1 MRVLMLG
8 LGSAGDIYPQIGIGA
23 ELVKGGHD
31 VTLFAQERYGAF
43 AERCGLRAVTT
54 STESE
59 AQEIESGR
67 HLWRPSRAALKEFCV
82 LLGQRL
88 EKDVDRLLEHFE
100 PGRTLLVGSTAA
112 YAARIVAESK
122 GAPFAFMHLA
132 PSNIRSF
139 ERPSEVP
146 GVRSPARMRRPVRR
160 LAFWAA
166 DRMTDHHLGRYYN
179 ALRERF
185 GLPARRK
192 VHSRENISPLLT
204 LALFPEWFAP
214 RPPDWPS
221 SVHCVGFPTFDTSTV
236 EELDPDLEAWLDAG
250 DPPLLCTIGSFNRQ
264 GAAFFETAVA
274 AAERV
279 GRRALIV
286 SHDRHSVPSP
296 LGARHRH
303 ETYAPFDRLL
313 PRCALIAHH
322 GGVGTLSLA
331 LKHGVPQL
339 LQPLSFDQ
347 PDNALRLERLGV
359 ARTLKPRAFRVDAAA
374 TAMRALLAS
383 EEVARQTRRC
393 ATLMKENQGTRRAA
407 DLLAR
412 LDPSRGGVPLDS
424 LVGTC

>member
-23 ELVKGGHD
+23 ELVSRGHD
-31 VTLFAQERYGAF
+31 VVLFAQERYGAF

-54 STESE
+54 STEAE
-59 AQEIESGR
+59 AQEIESGQ

-88 EKDVDRLLEHFE
+88 EKDVDRLLQHFE
-100 PGRTLLVGSTAA
+100 PGHTLLVGSTAA
-112 YAARIVAESK
+112 YAVHIVAEAK
-122 GAPFAFMHLA
+122 RAPFAFIHLA

-146 GVRSPARMRRPVRR
+146 GVRSPARMRRPIRR
-160 LAFWAA
+160 MAFWAA
-166 DRMTDHHLGRYYN
+166 DRMTDRYLGPYYN
-179 ALRERF
+179 ALRARF
-185 GLPARRK
+185 GLPKRSK

-214 RPPDWPS
+214 KPPDWPD

-236 EELDPDLEAWLDAG
+236 DELDPGLEAWLDAG
-250 DPPLLCTIGSFNRQ
+250 EPPLLCTIGSFNRQ
-264 GAAFFETAVA
+264 GARFFETAVA

-279 GRRALIV
+279 GRRALVI
-286 SHDRHSVPSP
+286 SHDRASVPAS
-296 LGARHRH
+296 LGPQHRH
-303 ETYAPFDRLL
+303 EIYAPFDKLL

-331 LKHGVPQL
+331 LKHGLPQL

-347 PDNALRLERLGV
+347 PDNALRLVRLGV
-359 ARTLKPRAFRVDAAA
+359 ARSLKPKAFRVDAAA
-374 TAMRALLAS
+374 GAMRELLTS
-383 EEVARQTRRC
+383 ENVARQTRRC
-393 ATLMKENQGTRRAA
+393 ADLMRNNEGTRRAA
-407 DLLAR
+407 DLLTRVDPEETHFSIDTLVSAR
-412 LDPSRGGVPLDS
+412 
-424 LVGTC
+424 